1 LTQVCFFEPALP
13 LFFFSAGFDPSLS
26 GFGFGGNSFGMGDD
40 PNSLGTA
47 QPGIAANSP
56 RATQDADTSAS
67 AGENSPTDARATVDT
82 AAEAA
87 SEAARKEFFLL
98 VLKNETSHAVMDYW
112 LADGYLE
119 YVSLDST
126 RGHVPLEALDL
137 QATVTEN
144 SRHGLPFV
152 LRSAPT
158 DTH

>member
-1 LTQVCFFEPALP
+1 
-13 LFFFSAGFDPSLS
+13 
-26 GFGFGGNSFGMGDD
+26 
-40 PNSLGTA
+40 
-47 QPGIAANSP
+47 
-56 RATQDADTSAS
+56 
-67 AGENSPTDARATVDT
+67 
-82 AAEAA
+82 
-87 SEAARKEFFLL
+87 
-98 VLKNETSHAVMDYW
+98 MDYW

-158 DTH
+158 DTQRNTVLQSRDSAIYASGSRFESFNPNDPPLKDEQNKTVSSRRTGKLD

>member
-1 LTQVCFFEPALP
+1 
-13 LFFFSAGFDPSLS
+13 
-26 GFGFGGNSFGMGDD
+26 
-40 PNSLGTA
+40 
-47 QPGIAANSP
+47 
-56 RATQDADTSAS
+56 
-67 AGENSPTDARATVDT
+67 
-82 AAEAA
+82 
-87 SEAARKEFFLL
+87 
-98 VLKNETSHAVMDYW
+98 MDYW